1 MSAGTGKDMDL
12 KNGRVPRVVIYY
24 GPFGGPLLVS
34 PKTGKLFDISAQS
47 HSIVIGI
54 CQRSCGTKGCW
65 KGARGVSGLAVKGA
79 WSPKFTP
86 SRLPGLSI
94 SKSPPR
100 PDRPCMLSWRFV
112 VNPFAPESGWPG
124 VKFRG
129 SLGMLAAG

>member
-1 MSAGTGKDMDL
+1 MDSRR
-12 KNGRVPRVVIYY
+12 GGFFVSSCY